1 MNVIDIATTSPDERA
16 LVAAARRGD
25 REAQHALYERYRD
38 RVFSLV
44 AYTIA
49 DDDAAEDVLQAVFL
63 RVFRSLDGFRGDSS
77 LATWIFRIAINEGR
91 RHRAHRRRAS
101 VPIEEI
107 FGSGEERDPA
117 PRPDAAYW
125 NDQRRDIVSRA
136 VQELP
141 PRLREVV
148 ALRYVEELSYDEIAE
163 VLGCANG
170 TVASRLHRALAE
182 LESRLRVVR
191 RFL

>member
-1 MNVIDIATTSPDERA
+1 MSDTRTLCPNEAS

-25 REAQHALYERYRD
+25 REAQRALYEGYRD
-38 RVFSLV
+38 RVFSLI
-44 AYTIA
+44 AYMVG
-49 DDDAAEDVLQAVFL
+49 DDDAAEDVLQATFL

-77 LATWIFRIAINEGR
+77 LTTWVYRIALNESR
-91 RHRAHRRRAS
+91 RYRSRRRSAS
-101 VPIEEI
+101 VPIEDLL
-107 FGSGEERDPA
+107 GSGEELDTSS
-117 PRPDAAYW
+117 RPDADYSR
-125 NDQRRDIVSRA
+125 DQRREIVSRA

-148 ALRYVEELSYDEIAE
+148 ALRYAEELSYDEIAA
-163 VLGCANG
+163 VLGCAQG